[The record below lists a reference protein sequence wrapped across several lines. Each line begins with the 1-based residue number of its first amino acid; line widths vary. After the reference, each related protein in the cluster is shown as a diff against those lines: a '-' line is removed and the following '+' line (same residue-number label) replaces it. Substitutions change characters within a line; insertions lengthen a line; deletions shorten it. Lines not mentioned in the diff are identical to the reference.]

1 MDHIL
6 HNRYYVQSQETKPL
20 ETISLFQVFESKQAV
35 KSIWLQWFYKVLTT
49 FRYKFIQYVY
59 TSFNLWILFVIR
71 IESSLIIFELF
82 FSLAIQDKRDNSLI
96 SSDGNNIS
104 HVIPSQITT
113 QDQNII
119 SELELNAF
127 KTFRIYNEG
136 VFCWE

>member
-1 MDHIL
+1 MFSLRKQNQLKQSHSFKYLSQNKPKRLDFNDSIKFDKHIDMIL
-6 HNRYYVQSQETKPL
+6 HN
-20 ETISLFQVFESKQAV
+20 
-35 KSIWLQWFYKVLTT
+35 
-49 FRYKFIQYVY
+49 

-136 VFCWE
+136 VFLLRINYIINM